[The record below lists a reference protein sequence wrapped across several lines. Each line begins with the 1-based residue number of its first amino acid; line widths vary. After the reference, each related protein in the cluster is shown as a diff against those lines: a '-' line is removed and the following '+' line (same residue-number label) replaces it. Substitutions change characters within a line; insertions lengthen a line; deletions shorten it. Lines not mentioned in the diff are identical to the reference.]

1 MRKSKNKTVMKR
13 RGDVS
18 GSETKTE
25 RPLTKK
31 SYSNIYLVE
40 LEWEFYKRSM
50 NVMDPINPPNPP
62 NILSTTTKKPKTTT
76 PDNPET
82 EPTTPLNLETE
93 PQDPTP
99 DALSTTTKK
108 PKRTT
113 PLSLETTT
121 VSTMLSLSS
130 KICY

>member
-1 MRKSKNKTVMKR
+1 
-13 RGDVS
+13 
-18 GSETKTE
+18 
-25 RPLTKK
+25 
-31 SYSNIYLVE
+31 
-40 LEWEFYKRSM
+40 
-50 NVMDPINPPNPP
+50 MDPINPPNPP
-62 NILSTTTKKPKTTT
+62 NILSTTTMKPKTTT

-121 VSTMLSLSS
+121 VSTMLSHSS
-130 KICY
+130 KICYQLKICKLAWLYSDILADHGKSSMAQCK